1 MSTPLYRELNLKDGL
16 VAVGLNGELL
26 KQLYDR
32 EYFSKWFFDTAHN
45 EDFAGIIDNIVD
57 NKISNV
63 SEIEKI
69 LEDAKAR
76 VFSENFMKIFDNR
89 LLLSAYLTKLAE
101 EQTFADLIYSLIPHS
116 DIKDKFIS
124 DILKRSVY
132 EYFLTQKE
140 RYENLKNATSIF
152 TRRANKDL
160 QNIDIKYIQNCIKA
174 IEENWM

>member
-1 MSTPLYRELNLKDGL
+1 MS
-16 VAVGLNGELL
+16 
-26 KQLYDR
+26 
-32 EYFSKWFFDTAHN
+32 
-45 EDFAGIIDNIVD
+45 
-57 NKISNV
+57 
-63 SEIEKI
+63 
-69 LEDAKAR
+69 
-76 VFSENFMKIFDNR
+76 
-89 LLLSAYLTKLAE
+89 E
-101 EQTFADLIYSLIPHS
+101 EQTFADLIYSLIPYS
-116 DIKDKFIS
+116 EVKDKFIC